1 MDCLKRYSFHMFLG
15 FKNKNERVISRKGFF
30 VKNIPEK
37 SVERLCKY
45 RQILLNILDSGKEFI
60 FSHEL
65 AAILDSSPAQVRRDL
80 MMLNITGTP
89 QRGYNIRQFLQ
100 DISEVVDTKEGQ
112 LACLVGV
119 GKLGQAILTYFS
131 KRRPNLSIVAGF
143 DSDVEKAGKQ
153 HGDCSIFAI
162 DELQRVIREKEITVG
177 IVTVPA
183 PHAQTIVD
191 TLVASGVK
199 GIVNFAPT
207 HLRVPQGV
215 FLENLDITL
224 SVEKTAYFAKF
235 YSDR

>member
-1 MDCLKRYSFHMFLG
+1 MK
-15 FKNKNERVISRKGFF
+15 I
-30 VKNIPEK
+30 IPEK

-89 QRGYNIRQFLQ
+89 QKGYNIRQFLD
-100 DISEVVDTKEGQ
+100 DISDVVDSEEGQ

-119 GKLGQAILTYFS
+119 GKLGQAILTYFA
-131 KRRPNLSIVAGF
+131 KRRPNLSIVAAF
-143 DSDVEKAGKQ
+143 DIDAAKAGRQ
-153 HGDCSIFAI
+153 HGECPIYNI
-162 DELQRVIREKEITVG
+162 TELEQIIKNKNITVG

-183 PHAQTIVD
+183 PHAQSTID

-207 HLRVPQGV
+207 HIRVPKGV
-215 FLENLDITL
+215 FIENLDITL

-235 YSDR
+235 YSDRASC

>member
-1 MDCLKRYSFHMFLG
+1 MKD
-15 FKNKNERVISRKGFF
+15 
-30 VKNIPEK
+30 IPEK

-45 RQILLNILDSGKEFI
+45 RQILLNILDSGKEYI

-89 QRGYNIRQFLQ
+89 QKGYNIRQFLE
-100 DISEVVDTKEGQ
+100 DISDIVDSKEGQ

-131 KRRPNLSIVAGF
+131 KRRPNLSIVAAF
-143 DSDVEKAGKQ
+143 DSDADKAGRQ
-153 HGDCSIFAI
+153 HGDCPILEISALEESI
-162 DELQRVIREKEITVG
+162 KNKNITVG

-183 PHAQTIVD
+183 PHAQSIVD
-191 TLVASGVK
+191 VLVASGVK

-207 HLRVPQGV
+207 HIRVPKGV

>member
-1 MDCLKRYSFHMFLG
+1 M
-15 FKNKNERVISRKGFF
+15 
-30 VKNIPEK
+30 KNIPEK

-45 RQILLNILDSGKEFI
+45 RQILLNVLDAGKEYI

-89 QRGYNIRQFLQ
+89 QKGYHIRKFLE
-100 DISEVVDTKEGQ
+100 DISDVVDSKEGQ

-131 KRRPNLSIVAGF
+131 HRRPNLSIVAAF
-143 DSDVEKAGKQ
+143 DNDASKTGNE
-153 HGDCSIFAI
+153 HGDCPIFLNS
-162 DELQRVIREKEITVG
+162 ELQRIIKEKNITVG

-183 PHAQTIVD
+183 PHAQGIVD
-191 TLVASGVK
+191 VLVASGVK

-207 HLRVPQGV
+207 HLRVPKGV

>member
-1 MDCLKRYSFHMFLG
+1 MKD
-15 FKNKNERVISRKGFF
+15 
-30 VKNIPEK
+30 IPEK
-37 SVERLCKY
+37 SVERFCKY
-45 RQILLNILDSGKEFI
+45 RQILLNILDSGKEYI

-80 MMLNITGTP
+80 MMLNIMGTP
-89 QRGYNIRQFLQ
+89 QRGYNIRQFLK
-100 DISEVVDTKEGQ
+100 DISDVVDTKEGQ

-143 DSDVEKAGKQ
+143 DNDAQKIGKH
-153 HGDCSIFAI
+153 HGECSIYSI
-162 DELQRVIREKEITVG
+162 DKLEQIIREKNITVG
-177 IVTVPA
+177 MVTVPA
-183 PHAQTIVD
+183 SHAQSTVD
-191 TLVASGVK
+191 VLVSCGVK

-207 HLRVPQGV
+207 HLRVPKGV

-235 YSDR
+235 YSDNK